1 MLFKLFSSFLLLLV
15 LSACSE
21 PPYKNINNNE
31 LSIMIEQGVPV
42 YDVRRADEWRETGV
56 IDGSKLLTF
65 VGSDSRMRP
74 DFMPRFTE
82 AVSKNEPV
90 ILICRTGNRTSALAK
105 HLVEQLGYSQVYNV
119 RNGITQWI
127 REGNAVIQA
136 LP

>member
-1 MLFKLFSSFLLLLV
+1 MLFRLFSSFLLVLV
-15 LSACSE
+15 LAACSE
-21 PPYKNINNNE
+21 PPYKNINNKE
-31 LSIMIEQGVPV
+31 LSIMIEQGVSV

-90 ILICRTGNRTSALAK
+90 ILICRTGNRTSKLAK
-105 HLVEQLGYSQVYNV
+105 YLVEQLGYSQVYNV
-119 RNGITQWI
+119 RNGIVQWI
-127 REGNAVIQA
+127 REGNAVIQV